1 MKTAIINRAIS
12 VLLATVMLLS
22 AISLG
27 VYAED
32 TAWKPTSGTRNCI
45 DIHSVGEFSDL
56 EKQAMK
62 LQVAYLQEYGVML
75 PVVQIVSTGLRSG
88 DIFLTYD
95 SSVASRAY
103 EIGIFGGRLTIMAS
117 DDNGMNRGWSY
128 VMARLE
134 ADGVVTVVSG
144 DAVDYSQLRIAVS
157 LADQVERDKD
167 LFVVAYYRD
176 YMALVYEAETLYL
189 GDNAAEF
196 TQDSVNA
203 MTNTLMTL
211 YSRLYSEYTV
221 EIMKQGLNA
230 PLERFY
236 TVDLPAHQANPYPAE
251 QWLPY
256 EKSIRAAEEML
267 ASNDYDID
275 MVYTAV
281 AYINGTYRTIQDGG
295 KKLGELRTAID
306 QFEEVFLPAY
316 LEKPVFTEMW
326 ILYFSAITGAQLVLD
341 DYDYTYETVVQL
353 LTEVTEMANTMSLA
367 IALGLHESSIGQMR
381 KKDMINSVSFQT
393 KTAYEGS
400 VVRMSVNTKR
410 DYNVENVI
418 VFDENGYAV
427 PIRGVSVAPVNR
439 RRPTEQIVYVD
450 IEVNLAPGVHTY
462 TVYAVDSGLSTQ
474 TKGLVLLCG
483 DPEVCSLTVK

>member
-1 MKTAIINRAIS
+1 MKTATINRAIS
-12 VLLATVMLLS
+12 VLLAAVMLLS
-22 AISLG
+22 AFSLG

-32 TAWKPTSGTRNCI
+32 TAWKPTSGTRICI
-45 DIHSVGEFSDL
+45 DVHSVGEFTAL
-56 EKQAMK
+56 EKQALQ
-62 LQVAYLQEYGVML
+62 LQVAYLQKYGVML
-75 PVVQIVSTGLRSG
+75 PVAQVVSTGLRSG

-95 SSVASRAY
+95 SAIAGGAY

-117 DDNGMNRGWSY
+117 DDDGMNRGWSY
-128 VMARLE
+128 VMERLATE
-134 ADGVVTVVSG
+134 GVVTVVSS
-144 DAVDYSQLRIAVS
+144 AEVDYSQLRIAVS

-176 YMALVYEAETLYL
+176 YMALVDEAKTLYL
-189 GDNAAEF
+189 GEDAAEF

-203 MTNTLMTL
+203 MTNALMTL
-211 YSRLYSEYTV
+211 YGRLYNEYTV

-236 TVDLPAHQANPYPAE
+236 TVDLPAHQANPYPAD

-256 EKSIRAAEEML
+256 QKSIRAAEEML
-267 ASNDYDID
+267 ASGDYDMD
-275 MVYTAV
+275 MVQTAV
-281 AYINGTYRTIQDGG
+281 AYIDGTYRTIQDGG
-295 KKLGELRTAID
+295 KKLGELRRAID
-306 QFEEVFLPAY
+306 QFENTYLPLH
-316 LEKPVFTEMW
+316 LENPVFTEMW
-326 ILYFSAITGAQLVLD
+326 ILYFSAVTGAQLVLD
-341 DYDYTYETVVQL
+341 DYDYTYDMVEKL
-353 LTEVTEMANTMSLA
+353 LAEVTEMANTMSLA
-367 IALGLHESSIGQMR
+367 IALGLHESSVGQMR

-427 PIRGVSVAPVNR
+427 TIRGVSVAPVNR

-462 TVYAVDSGLSTQ
+462 TVYAVDSDLSTQ